1 MSEAD
6 NLNNQPFPESTASTD
21 ESETQQSEATETSEE
36 EQIAVL
42 FELLNWDDAVEEP
55 SLEKTTASQKLIAES
70 SITVSVDES
79 VDETEQELPDELI
92 QKESKE
98 ANWLV
103 LTQKMRQRNR
113 RLLEQVTQ
121 LEQALQQKHEALN
134 SQQHL
139 AQEHEILLAQQSE
152 KLSIAQEQ
160 LTKLFKALESSHQ
173 AAQRQQILIETLS
186 EQLESS
192 QERVAQLERECTLTQ
207 QRYNEQSHK
216 LLQQENTCREL
227 SARLQRQQRQTLQFK
242 AALEKSLEMSTPG
255 DHSEPQQPHPQK
267 DNVKVERSVVPKAQP
282 IQPWSAQLEVLED
295 DSNVNSIWDTP
306 IIPETS
312 PQQLEQPLESVPESP
327 EPKASPLV
335 KIIEET
341 DLSSTADAIKPISNQ
356 FTVSEKNINWEI
368 EQEQQLLTQSNSLA
382 EASDLSHLQAGITDD
397 YKNSTIT
404 PETDRNQLKESA
416 AYQDQT
422 QQSWSSEDTRDGENQ
437 EQTPSDE
444 LWEDTNPS
452 NSAQPNQVVLPQS
465 SWPSPTLYPLRA
477 PKKRKSL
484 AAIELPNFPR
494 HQPS

>member
-21 ESETQQSEATETSEE
+21 ESETQQSEATDTSEE

-42 FELLNWDDAVEEP
+42 FELLNCDDAVEEP
-55 SLEKTTASQKLIAES
+55 TSEQTIASQKLIAES

-79 VDETEQELPDELI
+79 EQELPDELI

-98 ANWLV
+98 ANWLI

-121 LEQALQQKHEALN
+121 LEQALQRKHEALN

-139 AQEHEILLAQQSE
+139 AQEHETLLAQQSE

-160 LTKLFKALESSHQ
+160 LAKLFKTLESSHQ

-192 QERVAQLERECTLTQ
+192 QERVAQLERECARTK

-227 SARLQRQQRQTLQFK
+227 GARLQRQQRQTLQFK

-255 DHSEPQQPHPQK
+255 NQSEPQPPHPQK
-267 DNVKVERSVVPKAQP
+267 DNLKVDRSVVPKAQP

-295 DSNVNSIWDTP
+295 DSNVDSIWNPP

-312 PQQLEQPLESVPESP
+312 PKQLEQPLESVPESP

-335 KIIEET
+335 RIIEET

-368 EQEQQLLTQSNSLA
+368 EKEQQPLTQMNSLA
-382 EASDLSHLQAGITDD
+382 EASDLLNFQAGIADD
-397 YKNSTIT
+397 YKHSTIT
-404 PETDRNQLKESA
+404 PETDRNQVKESA
-416 AYQDQT
+416 AYQDQEQT
-422 QQSWSSEDTRDGENQ
+422 HQNWSSKDTSDREDQ
-437 EQTPSDE
+437 EQTTSNE

-452 NSAQPNQVVLPQS
+452 QSAQPNQVVLPQS
-465 SWPSPTLYPLRA
+465 GWPSPTLYPLRT

-494 HQPS
+494 HQSS